1 VFFHAACRRSE
12 ASPATDARPVVAV
25 KAPLSRQIRATGTI
39 QAVRASTIQVPHI
52 EQQEGGR
59 LTLLKLVPNGVQV
72 NQGDILAEFDAT
84 KQVDAAREAKAKF
97 EDLAQQVKQKDAQNR
112 SESEKR
118 QADITQADADLSKA
132 EIQLKKGPVLNEIL
146 RLQNEEKATTARA
159 RLASLRKSNQERD
172 TAERA
177 ALRILELQRDRQ
189 KVALERAESNL
200 DKLVLKAPLSGMVA
214 LETVWR
220 SGSMGNPQEGDR
232 LWNGQPLLKIFDPS
246 AMEVAVQV
254 GEPDGAVLKEGAVA
268 TVYLDAYP
276 EAKFEAHFHTASP
289 VATSALGSPIKNFLA
304 RFRLVGTDPRLLPDL
319 SAAIVLEREVA
330 RP

>member
-1 VFFHAACRRSE
+1 M
-12 ASPATDARPVVAV
+12 
-25 KAPLSRQIRATGTI
+25 
-39 QAVRASTIQVPHI
+39 QVPHI

-72 NQGDILAEFDAT
+72 REGEVLAEFDAT
-84 KQVDAAREAKAKF
+84 KQLDTAREAKAKF

-112 SESEKR
+112 SEAEKR
-118 QADITQADADLSKA
+118 LADVTQAEADLAKA

-146 RLQNEEKATTARA
+146 RLQNEEKAATARL
-159 RLASLRKSNQERD
+159 RLASLRKSNQQRD

-268 TVYLDAYP
+268 MVYLDAYP
-276 EAKFEAHFHTASP
+276 ESKFQAHFYTASP
-289 VATSALGSPIKNFLA
+289 VATSALGSPIKSFLA
-304 RFRLVGTDPRLLPDL
+304 RFRLIETDPRLLPDL
-319 SAAIVLEREVA
+319 SAAIVLDREVA
-330 RP
+330 KP